1 MSRIVDNQKVELA
14 SALSEVLPFA
24 RRLDACVGYFNLRGW
39 KRIADS
45 VKAMKNPVSEGP
57 RVRLLIGMALAADQ
71 ELQAELRKMWSQ
83 RAPEVPTLER
93 ATDLARRAVEK
104 FANQLVWAAPSPSD
118 ELSLR
123 ELMEDLE
130 SGLVEIRFYSRELLH
145 AKLYVVHQ
153 GEGPVRTW
161 RGVVGSSNLTN
172 AGLKGQG
179 ELNLEETDH
188 QLTGELAE
196 WFDTRWND
204 QFSVDV
210 SQWLVE
216 VLRQSWAAPEQPK
229 PYLVHLKMA
238 YELSQEARSGLA
250 TEIPPEFANVLLEYQ
265 ANAVKVANKMLE
277 QRGLVVIGDVV
288 GLGKTMIGSAIAA
301 SQPGST
307 LVLCPRNLVSMWEGY
322 FHRFDI
328 PGRVVSLSMA
338 RRDLPEMRHY
348 GLVVIDESHRLRNH
362 KTKTWRAVKEYIER
376 GDSQLLLMTAT
387 MYNAYYSDIA
397 GQLALKLSFDESLG
411 LRPQALIDTVGE
423 IAVADKTNGE
433 LDTLSAFRQSSYNE
447 DWQQLLGLFLIR
459 RTRKF
464 VEENFGEWRKS
475 EERFVM
481 KYPDGTE
488 YSFPKRKAQ
497 PLTYAGGPDDPG
509 DRLASPENF
518 DAMADLTY
526 ARYRLGQYLKPEVT
540 VHGPQLEELVADLKK
555 SVNSHSGFIR
565 TTALK
570 RLTSSAHAFLLT
582 LDRMLLR
589 SYVLAH
595 ALEHGLPLP
604 VGTLSNSAYEIDGT
618 ENDDEDFGDVEDA
631 AVREVQDPPAFG
643 GLVNSEE
650 QWRALAAQTYDHLA
664 TKNPP
669 GLRWANSEWFDTGA
683 LLEDVESDAE
693 VMRKIIAEHGAWDPA
708 ADTKLTALAG
718 FINGLPRG
726 KKVLVFS
733 EYKDTIDYVHT
744 HLSNLVE
751 GRVIEMVSGSSASPE
766 LIARRFAPLSNAELG
781 GLPSGTE
788 EIDVLLATDVLS
800 EGQNL
805 QDADTIINWD
815 LPWTIIPMIQRAGRV
830 DRVGQKAREIAVL
843 SFMPQDGLEKVLAL
857 RKRLVERLRNSA
869 QIFGAGDKFF
879 PDDEIVDDSTI
890 CGLFDGT
897 AELDLDEGD
906 VDYPSFALGIW
917 NVATDEDKRKIL
929 AMQDSRYSTM
939 ASNSSHSPGTLT
951 YCVTST
957 GYNVLVSQVGA
968 KSATLSPIAA
978 LRATSCSPDVVAL
991 ERRQEFFAEL
1001 ESGLKHVFADGK
1013 ENHFLA
1019 VNRGLRKRL
1028 YDALIKA
1035 RDALEG
1041 EDALRNG
1048 IGHLVDALVASP
1060 ILGAATPTVLSILK
1074 SSKNLSDGIEG
1085 IDHLLDMHKENK
1097 LFKPLVDNDGEVRLV
1112 CAMGFEAV

>member
-1 MSRIVDNQKVELA
+1 MSRIVDNQKIELA
-14 SALSEVLPFA
+14 SALSDVLPFA

-45 VKAMKNPVSEGP
+45 VKAMEDPVSDGP

-71 ELQAELRKMWSQ
+71 ELHSEMRRMWSS
-83 RAPEVPTLER
+83 RGPEVPTLER

-104 FANQLVWAAPSPSD
+104 FADQLVWAAPSASD
-118 ELSLR
+118 EVSLR

-130 SGLVEIRFYSRELLH
+130 SGLVEIRFYSRQLLH

-188 QLTGELAE
+188 QLTGELAD
-196 WFDTRWND
+196 WFEEKWED

-210 SQWLVE
+210 SQWLVD
-216 VLRQSWAAPEQPK
+216 VLRQSWAAPEQPN

-250 TEIPPEFANVLLEYQ
+250 TDIPPEFAKVLLEYQ

-288 GLGKTMIGSAIAA
+288 GLGKTMVGSAIAA

-307 LVLCPRNLVSMWEGY
+307 LVLCPKNLVSMWEGY

-328 PGRVVSLSMA
+328 PGRVISLSMA
-338 RRDLPEMRHY
+338 RKELPEMRHY
-348 GLVVIDESHRLRNH
+348 GLVIVDESHRLRNH
-362 KTKTWRAVKEYIER
+362 KTKTWKAVKEYIER
-376 GDSQLLLMTAT
+376 GDSHVVLMTAT

-397 GQLALKLSFDESLG
+397 GQLALKLDLDESLG
-411 LRPQALIDTVGE
+411 LRPEELIETLGE
-423 IAVADKTNGE
+423 IAVADKTNGQ
-433 LDTLSAFRQSSYNE
+433 LDTLGAFTQSPYNE
-447 DWQQLLGLFLIR
+447 DWQKLLGLFLIR

-464 VEENFGEWRKS
+464 VEENFGEWRES
-475 EERFVM
+475 EDRFVM

-488 YSFPKRKAQ
+488 YSFPKRKAK
-497 PLTYAGGPDDPG
+497 PLTYEGGPNDPG
-509 DRLASPENF
+509 DRLASAENF

-526 ARYRLGQYLKPEVT
+526 ARYRLGKYLKPEISVQ
-540 VHGPQLEELVADLKK
+540 GQPIEDLVSDLKK

-604 VGTLSNSAYEIDGT
+604 VGTLSNSAYEIDDT
-618 ENDDEDFGDVEDA
+618 ESDDEDFGDIEDVA
-631 AVREVQDPPAFG
+631 LREVNSTSGFG

-650 QWRALAAQTYDHLA
+650 EWRALGAQTYDHLA

-669 GLRWANSEWFDTGA
+669 GLRWANSEWFDSES
-683 LLEDVESDAE
+683 LLSDVESDAE

-718 FINGLPRG
+718 FVNGLPSG

-733 EYKDTIDYVHT
+733 EYKDTIAYINT
-744 HLSNLVE
+744 HLSALVE
-751 GRVIEMVSGSSASPE
+751 GRIIEMVSGSSASPE
-766 LIARRFAPLSNAELG
+766 LIARRFAPFSNAELG
-781 GLPSGTE
+781 GLPEGTD

-830 DRVGQKAREIAVL
+830 DRVGQKAREISVL
-843 SFMPQDGLEKVLAL
+843 SFMPHDGLENVLAL
-857 RKRLVERLRNSA
+857 RKRLVERLRNNA
-869 QIFGAGDKFF
+869 QIFGAGDRFF
-879 PDDEIVDDSTI
+879 PDDEIVDDVTI

-897 AELDLDEGD
+897 AELDHDEGD

-917 NVATDEDKRKIL
+917 NVATEEDKKKIL

-939 ASNSSHSPGTLT
+939 ASNSFHSPGTLT
-951 YCVTST
+951 YCITST
-957 GYNVLVSQVGA
+957 GYNVLVSHRGS
-968 KSATLSPIAA
+968 KSTTLSPISA
-978 LRATSCSPDVVAL
+978 LRATSCSPDIVAL
-991 ERRQEFFAEL
+991 ERRASFFDEL
-1001 ESGLKHVFADGK
+1001 EAGLKHVFAEGK

-1019 VNRGLRKRL
+1019 VNKGLRKRL

-1041 EDALRNG
+1041 EDSLRNG

-1060 ILGAATPTVLSILK
+1060 ILGSATPTVLSILK
-1074 SSKNLSDGIEG
+1074 SSKNLTQGIEG
-1085 IDHLLDMHKENK
+1085 IDHLLEMYKEGK
-1097 LFKPLVDNDGEVRLV
+1097 LFKPLMENDGDVRLV
-1112 CAMGFEAV
+1112 CAMGFEEL